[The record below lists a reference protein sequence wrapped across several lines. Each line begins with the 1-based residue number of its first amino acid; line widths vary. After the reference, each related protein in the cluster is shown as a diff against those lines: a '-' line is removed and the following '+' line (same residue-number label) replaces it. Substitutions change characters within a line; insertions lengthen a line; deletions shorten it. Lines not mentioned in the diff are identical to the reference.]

1 MAEVGDVAFKLSGRD
16 AGNICVVISNLE
28 NNFVLIEGN
37 TRRKKCNL
45 KHLQFLGKNVDIKK
59 EATRE
64 EVINALKK
72 EDLKIKE
79 VKKGKSRERKQRQTK
94 RRINAMNSRE
104 RKQRQTKRRINA
116 MNSAIEKKAAEVKKA
131 KISKE
136 KNVKS
141 NKENK
146 NDK

>member
-94 RRINAMNSRE
+94 RRINAMNS
-104 RKQRQTKRRINA
+104 
-116 MNSAIEKKAAEVKKA
+116 AIEKKAAEVKKA

-141 NKENK
+141 KLMT
-146 NDK
+146 